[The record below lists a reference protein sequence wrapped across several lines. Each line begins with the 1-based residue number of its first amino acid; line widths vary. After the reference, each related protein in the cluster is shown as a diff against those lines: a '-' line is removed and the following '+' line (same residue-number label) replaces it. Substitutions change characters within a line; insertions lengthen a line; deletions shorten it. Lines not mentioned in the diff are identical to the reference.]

1 MDHMAV
7 IHDVAAPAVTI
18 SPAARQGQQ
27 MCGPEVEIEPV
38 IMQPDAQAVADQSRW
53 HGVED
58 PPEDEAARRSN
69 GDMGLFGTKETMG
82 RGAAGRQR
90 LCRKPTRLPER

>member
-27 MCGPEVEIEPV
+27 MGGSEVKVEPV
-38 IMQPDAQAVADQSRW
+38 IMQLDAQAVADQ
-53 HGVED
+53 
-58 PPEDEAARRSN
+58 
-69 GDMGLFGTKETMG
+69 
-82 RGAAGRQR
+82 AGPFWQGW
-90 LCRKPTRLPER
+90 TV